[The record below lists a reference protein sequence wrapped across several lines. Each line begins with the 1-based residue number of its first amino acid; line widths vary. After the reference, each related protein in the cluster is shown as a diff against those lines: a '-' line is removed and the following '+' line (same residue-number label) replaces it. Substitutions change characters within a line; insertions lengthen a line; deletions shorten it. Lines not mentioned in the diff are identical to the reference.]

1 MYVLALSFSGILGHS
16 PKNTLHQLM
25 REERFHDS
33 GPTFLQFSKVGGGG
47 GGGGV
52 WEEEREGEER
62 NKFT

>member
-25 REERFHDS
+25 REELFHDS
-33 GPTFLQFSKVGGGG
+33 GPTFLQFSKVGGE
-47 GGGGV
+47 GV